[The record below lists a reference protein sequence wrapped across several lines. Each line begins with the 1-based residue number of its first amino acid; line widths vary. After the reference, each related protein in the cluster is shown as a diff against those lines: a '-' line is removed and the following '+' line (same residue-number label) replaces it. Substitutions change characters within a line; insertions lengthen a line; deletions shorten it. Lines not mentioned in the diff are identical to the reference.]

1 MRIMPFVLAI
11 AAFFAAPAMAEEAEF
26 TLVESHGAFEIRD
39 YPSLIVAEVEV
50 EGTRRGASNSGFQP
64 LANYIFGDNRP
75 REQIAMTAP
84 VTFTRA
90 GAEIAMTAPVN
101 RSPAGDG
108 RWTVAFVMPSAWTME
123 TLPVPNDES
132 VTLRETQARRMAVM
146 RFSGLMG
153 ERRVAGKLAEL
164 EAFMAEQGLQALSA
178 PSYAA
183 YDPPWT
189 PAPMRRNEIW
199 IEIVSR

>member
-84 VTFTRA
+84 VT
-90 GAEIAMTAPVN
+90 